1 MEERESIEKILCLI
15 TLLFVV
21 AILTGCAALS
31 ATKTTLIK
39 TNLTILKGT
48 WSGTR
53 DFMTSDSTRTQL
65 EIDNNTEPMQG
76 EWMIENVR
84 FGTAVIVGAS
94 PGSTVTIDFK
104 NGHISDQRTFLIIE
118 GNNFV
123 ELTLYNGGKKPMD
136 RLRINVEELG

>member
-31 ATKTTLIK
+31 KTKTTLIK
-39 TNLTILKGT
+39 TNLTILKGM

-53 DFMTSDSTRTQL
+53 DFMTSDSARTQL
-65 EIDNNTEPMQG
+65 EIDNNTEPIQG
-76 EWMIENVR
+76 EWMIGNVR
-84 FGTAVIVGAS
+84 FGPAVVVGAS

-104 NGHISDQRTFLIIE
+104 NGSNSGKSIFDRCSMSPS
-118 GNNFV
+118 
-123 ELTLYNGGKKPMD
+123 LTLLFIK
-136 RLRINVEELG
+136 